1 MKSAHRNVAFVTADL
16 YLLTRVY
23 RFAII
28 VQSYG
33 HNGFAAA
40 VAHGLDFS
48 EFIGESQ
55 QLLAALKKLTTKV
68 SAQAVRQ
75 YRNVESVDNVSELFD
90 LFDAQ
95 ELCFVHQDAVETT
108 LVLSITNYLQ

>member
-1 MKSAHRNVAFVTADL
+1 MKPAHRNIAFVAADL

-28 VQSYG
+28 VQPYS
-33 HNGFAAA
+33 HNGFATT
-40 VAHGLDFS
+40 VTHGLDFS

-55 QLLAALKKLTTKV
+55 QLLATLKKLTTKV

-75 YRNVESVDNVSELFD
+75 HRNVESVDDISELSD
-90 LFDAQ
+90 LIDAQ
-95 ELCFVHQDAVETT
+95 ELCFVHQDAVETA
-108 LVLSITNYLQ
+108 LVHPITYHLQ